1 MKNTLLLLQKHLPA
15 DYEKIKKALEKKEW
29 EKLKNVNH
37 ALLGAL
43 LYCDIP
49 YLKNASIV
57 VQNASL
63 TEIEAAANQLLNEI
77 KRVINYVV

>member
-1 MKNTLLLLQKHLPA
+1 MKDLLPILQKHLPA
-15 DYEKIKKALEKKEW
+15 DYEQIKKALEKKEW
-29 EKLKNVNH
+29 EELKDVNH

-49 YLKNASIV
+49 YLKNASIM

-63 TEIEAAANQLLNEI
+63 AKIEAAANQLLNAIE
-77 KRVINYVV
+77 KVMNYVV